1 MNHIAVLIL
10 HETFCAAIFFSVFCR
25 SVKSSEKVRADVRVA
40 FLLLGTVACIG
51 MAAPLVWG
59 LIPDPFVLSLLASIA
74 GVQIVTAR
82 HWNSGVPHSYYRPE
96 CAPRLRRATDNAGI
110 ERRVGHDNANHA

>member
-1 MNHIAVLIL
+1 MNHIAILII
-10 HETFCAAIFFSVFCR
+10 HETLCGAIFFSVFCR
-25 SVKSSEKVRADVRVA
+25 SVKSNEKVRADVRVA

-59 LIPDPFVLSLLASIA
+59 LPDLFVLSLLAAIA
-74 GVQIVTAR
+74 LVQIVTSR
-82 HWNSGVPHSYYRPE
+82 HWHAGVPHSYYQPE
-96 CAPRLRRATDNAGI
+96 CAPRLRRATDYAGI